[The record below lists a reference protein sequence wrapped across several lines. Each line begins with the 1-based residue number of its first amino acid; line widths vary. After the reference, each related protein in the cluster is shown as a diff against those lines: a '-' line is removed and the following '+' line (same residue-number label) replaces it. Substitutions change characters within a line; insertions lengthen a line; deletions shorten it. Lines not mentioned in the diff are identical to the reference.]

1 MQAPWTR
8 EITRRGTLAALGA
21 AGLLGA
27 AVPGGARAT
36 IPTAEVAPP
45 RLAPERGARLRV
57 LRPAKF
63 VDPDE
68 AIFTANSR
76 RFAERTGIEVRVDYV
91 NWPDMPVQVAVA
103 ANTGQGPDVIIGF
116 GPDPHLYADKILEL
130 TDLAEYL
137 GAKYGGWYELALT
150 YGRKWRSNAWL
161 GLPMGGT
168 TSPVV
173 YRASWVREAGFEG
186 VPRDLDGFLRLC
198 QGLKRIGHPCGFAL
212 SHAPGDAPAYANWL
226 LWSHGATLVDEAGKV
241 ALESPE
247 TLRALD
253 YARAMQETMVAG
265 TMAWNGASNNRAFI
279 AGEIGL
285 TQNGVSIYYALK
297 TANDAAQNAIAR
309 DTEHAEMPFGAAT
322 KAPET
327 ALTLN
332 AMVPRYTRF
341 PEAAKEYLRFMME
354 AEQYDPWLTG
364 CLGYWSQPLKAYA
377 ESAVWASDPKLA
389 VYRTAMDTPFY
400 EGYRGP
406 ITAAAGAVTEN
417 WVVVDM
423 FARVVTGEM
432 RPADS
437 MRQAARAAQR
447 WYRS

>member
-1 MQAPWTR
+1 MEP
-8 EITRRGTLAALGA
+8 ISRRRAAGALGA
-21 AGLLGA
+21 GMLA
-27 AVPGGARAT
+27 AALPGGRAFA
-36 IPTAEVAPP
+36 IPAADVQPP
-45 RLAPERGARLRV
+45 RFAVERGARLRV

-68 AIFTANSR
+68 AVFNANSR
-76 RFAERTGIEVRVDYV
+76 KFAEETGVEVRTDYV

-116 GPDPHLYADKILEL
+116 GADPHLYADKLIEL

-137 GAKYGGWYELALT
+137 GAKYGGWHELART
-150 YGRKWRSNAWL
+150 YGRHWNSQAWL

-173 YRASWVREAGFEG
+173 YRASWVKEAGFDG
-186 VPRDLDGFLRLC
+186 IPNDLDAFLRLC
-198 QGLKRIGHPCGFAL
+198 QGLERIGHPCGFAL

-226 LWSHGATLVDEAGKV
+226 LWSHGVSLVDEQGKV
-241 ALESPE
+241 SLDRPE

-253 YARAMQETMVAG
+253 YARALQDTMIPG
-265 TMAWNGASNNRAFI
+265 TMAWNGASNNRAFV

-285 TQNGVSIYYALK
+285 TQNGVSIYYSLK
-297 TANDAAQNAIAR
+297 TAQDAAQNAVAA
-309 DTEHAEMPFGAAT
+309 DTEHAEMPYGAAP

-341 PEAAKEYLRFMME
+341 PNAAKEYLRSMME
-354 AEQYDPWLTG
+354 APQYDAWLTG
-364 CLGYWSQPLKAYA
+364 CLGYWSQPLKAYG
-377 ESAVWASDPKLA
+377 ESAVWSSDPKLK
-389 VYRTAMDTPFY
+389 VYSAAMDTPFY
-400 EGYRGP
+400 VGYKGP
-406 ITAAAGAVTEN
+406 ITPATGAVAEN
-417 WVVVDM
+417 WVEVDM
-423 FARVVTGEM
+423 FARVVTGQQ

-437 MRQAARAAQR
+437 VREAVRAAQR
-447 WYRS
+447 HYRT